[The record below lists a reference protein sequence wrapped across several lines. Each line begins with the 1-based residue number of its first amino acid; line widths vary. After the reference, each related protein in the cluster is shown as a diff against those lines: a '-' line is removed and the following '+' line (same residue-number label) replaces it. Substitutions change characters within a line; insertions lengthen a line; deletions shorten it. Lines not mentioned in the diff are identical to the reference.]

1 MTIFLVISTD
11 EKGLERHWRLW
22 GKTCQ
27 MAFLYI
33 LTVLNKV
40 DIKETD
46 YFITNVLKLEKLL

>member
-1 MTIFLVISTD
+1 MLLVILTD
-11 EKGLERHWRLW
+11 ELGLERHWRLW